1 MLHVVFI
8 EVAFIYYNSLIK
20 RPPCFFSMLITLM
33 SIFWFGF
40 FVVAQK
46 IEVKN
51 AP

>member
-8 EVAFIYYNSLIK
+8 EVVFIYYNSLIYK
-20 RPPCFFSMLITLM
+20 TTMFFLYVNYFDEYIL
-33 SIFWFGF
+33 FGF